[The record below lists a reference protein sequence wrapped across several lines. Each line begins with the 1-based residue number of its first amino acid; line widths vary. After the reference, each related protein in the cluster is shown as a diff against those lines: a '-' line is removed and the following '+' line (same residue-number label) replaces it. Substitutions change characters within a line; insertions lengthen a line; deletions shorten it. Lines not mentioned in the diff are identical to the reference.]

1 MFLELDFSTI
11 IYFISVIIG
20 FITGIILF
28 IYSVKKNKSNLPLAY
43 TYLSLSIAI
52 FFGLLIYSGLFVH
65 FPYLYRIGNIFGY
78 IFVPLPFIYVQ
89 SITKNR
95 SFLWTDLLHFIP
107 TLIYIFD
114 FFPVF
119 LLSSEE
125 KLALIQLEINDIN
138 SFTEFKQS
146 WIFPDGFHQTFRTIL
161 ISIYWLLQVGV
172 LIRWKMGKKI
182 PFNSFEKEWV
192 TWIIFFMI
200 FQFLM
205 FFPFYLTYFL
215 ISEEFIFSLVH
226 LTAAILL
233 ILSGFLLYLFPG
245 LIYGLNEL
253 KYVSDQ
259 IVKNEP
265 IQQYPQKEQLPQNK
279 LREFE
284 EVLNK
289 WLQEKKVY
297 LNPGYSIRDLAKD
310 TQIPYYQIAEFINHY
325 LNTSFSDLMNERRI
339 EYCVELLKKG
349 DYSNYTLEAISQE
362 CGFNNRNSFASAF
375 KKFKG
380 VTPSTFQKEL
390 HKTGNKDSFK
400 KTK

>member
-1 MFLELDFSTI
+1 MLLELDFSTI

-20 FITGIILF
+20 FVTGLILF
-28 IYSVKKNKSNLPLAY
+28 IYSIKKNKSNLPLAY
-43 TYLSLSIAI
+43 TYLSLSIAT
-52 FFGLLIYSGLFVH
+52 FFSLLIYSGLFVH
-65 FPYLYRIGNIFGY
+65 FPDLYRFGNIFGY

-89 SITKNR
+89 SITRNR

-107 TLIYIFD
+107 ALIYLID
-114 FFPVF
+114 FFPIF
-119 LLSSEE
+119 LLSTEE

-138 SFTEFKQS
+138 SFTQYKQS

-161 ISIYWLLQVGV
+161 ISIYWMMQG
-172 LIRWKMGKKI
+172 LILIQWKKGKKD

-192 TWIIFFMI
+192 TWIIFFMT

-205 FFPFYLTYFL
+205 FFPFYLTYFF
-215 ISEEFIFSLVH
+215 ISEDFIFTVIH
-226 LTAAILL
+226 LTAAVLL
-233 ILSGFLLYLFPG
+233 VLSAFLLYLFPR

-259 IVKNEP
+259 IVKIEP
-265 IQQYPQKEQLPQNK
+265 FQEHAQKELLPENK

-339 EYCVELLKKG
+339 EHCVDLLKNG
-349 DYSNYTLEAISQE
+349 AFSNYTLEAISQE

-380 VTPSTFQKEL
+380 VTPSAFQKGLKVPE
-390 HKTGNKDSFK
+390 NF
-400 KTK
+400 

>member
-1 MFLELDFSTI
+1 MLLELDFSI
-11 IYFISVIIG
+11 IVYFISVVIG

-43 TYLSLSIAI
+43 TFLSLSIAI
-52 FFGLLIYSGLFVH
+52 FFGLLTYSGLFVH
-65 FPYLYRIGNIFGY
+65 FPELYRFGNIFGY
-78 IFVPLPFIYVQ
+78 VFAPLPFIYVQ

-95 SFLWTDLLHFIP
+95 AFLWTDLLHFIP
-107 TLIYIFD
+107 ALIYIFD

-119 LLSSEE
+119 MLSSEE

-138 SFTEFKQS
+138 SFTAYRQS

-161 ISIYWLLQVGV
+161 ISVYWLLQGLV
-172 LIRWKMGKKI
+172 LIQWKRGKKD

-192 TWIIFFMI
+192 TWIIFFMT

-205 FFPFYLTYFL
+205 FFPFYLTFFF
-215 ISEEFIFSLVH
+215 ISKELIFSLIH
-226 LTAAILL
+226 LTAAVLL
-233 ILSGFLLYLFPG
+233 VLSAFLLYLFPR

-259 IVKNEP
+259 IVNIEP
-265 IQQYPQKEQLPQNK
+265 SQQNLKKEPLPENK
-279 LREFE
+279 LKEFGE
-284 EVLNK
+284 ILNK
-289 WLQEKKVY
+289 WIEEKKVF

-339 EYCVELLKKG
+339 DYCVELFKNG
-349 DYSNYTLEAISQE
+349 NFSNYTLEAISQE

-380 VTPSTFQKEL
+380 VTPSEFQKKLKIEEENL
-390 HKTGNKDSFK
+390 KH
-400 KTK
+400 